1 MAQQRAHDV
10 HLRVARAGVRA
21 RAVDLLEDDR
31 RLGDVEAT
39 AAVLLR
45 DQRGEPARVGERLD
59 ERIGIAGTLVDV
71 LPVRAVELSAQL
83 ANSIAIFLVFVCS
96 WIDVSHSRDSG
107 FGTRDLIRAY
117 RRGANPTGSRAG
129 AAFRRP
135 NEANSV
141 AMSAHRSMECTALTA
156 ACAVASPK
164 REPTSAVNLFSS
176 SPLEIGFSALPLG

>member
-31 RLGDVEAT
+31 RLGDVEAA

-45 DQRGEPARVGERLD
+45 DQRGEPAGVGERLD

-107 FGTRDLIRAY
+107 FGTRSVPIDAARTLRVRVQGPPEGGLT
-117 RRGANPTGSRAG
+117 RRTVWPC
-129 AAFRRP
+129 RR
-135 NEANSV
+135 
-141 AMSAHRSMECTALTA
+141 TA
-156 ACAVASPK
+156 
-164 REPTSAVNLFSS
+164 RW
-176 SPLEIGFSALPLG
+176 SAL